1 MPLVHQAV
9 ASLVPCD
16 AVSQAALRL
25 HRLSHELRVAGGTGG
40 FEPGKVLA
48 EGIHKDYAGVAVRY
62 DRLAEGDRRDVI
74 VYHLSTD
81 SPIAEWL
88 KSRPERVVVYYHNLT
103 PSFFLAPYDPL
114 AARRLEAARAQM
126 HALAARVEAA
136 AAPSSFS
143 IAELEE
149 AGYAT
154 VLKVP
159 YPLAPIAWDRPPR
172 RIPDGAGKPARPL
185 RLLFV
190 GRITPNKALEQLLR
204 LTALLRKL
212 GVSCET
218 DMVGGVHLPLY
229 RKYLEDLA
237 ESLGLGSAPFVGQV
251 SGKELESHY
260 RRADFFVSFS
270 RHEGFFVPA
279 AEAMARG
286 LPVIALARGAVPE
299 TVGWGGVVVPEDDTA
314 VFAAVILE
322 LLEAPRLYEALS
334 VAGPERSKELCDPG
348 RLREAYV
355 KFISAG

>member
-9 ASLVPCD
+9 ASLVPHD
-16 AVSQAALRL
+16 AVSQAALRFQ
-25 HRLSHELRVAGGTGG
+25 RLSHELSGAGGPAG

-48 EGIHKDYAGVAVRY
+48 EGIHKDYAGVALRY
-62 DRLAEGDRRDVI
+62 DRLAEGNRDDVI

-81 SPIAEWL
+81 SPMTEWL
-88 KSRPERVVVYYHNLT
+88 EGRPERVVVYYHNLT

-114 AARRLEAARAQM
+114 AARRLEVARSQM
-126 HALAARVEAA
+126 RALASRAYAA

-143 IAELEE
+143 AAELEE
-149 AGYAT
+149 AGYAR

-159 YPLAPIAWDRPPR
+159 YPLAPVAGEGR
-172 RIPDGAGKPARPL
+172 RIPAAAGRSARPL

-204 LTALLRKL
+204 LTVLLRKL
-212 GVSCET
+212 GVSCEAC
-218 DMVGGVHLPLY
+218 MVGGVHLPLY

-251 SGKELESHY
+251 SGEELESHY

-279 AEAMARG
+279 VEAMARG

-322 LLEAPRLYEALS
+322 LLESPRLYEALS
-334 VAGPERSKELCDPG
+334 KAGSERAKELCDPG

-355 KFISAG
+355 EFISNE